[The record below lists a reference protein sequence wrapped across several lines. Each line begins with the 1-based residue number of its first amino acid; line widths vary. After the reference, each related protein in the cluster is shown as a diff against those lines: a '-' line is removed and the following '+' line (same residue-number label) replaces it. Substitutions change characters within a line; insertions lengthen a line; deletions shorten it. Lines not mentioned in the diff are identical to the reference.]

1 MIGGYSRV
9 GKGEEVWRRGV
20 SAQPDADA
28 LTGGII
34 PGLARAAGL
43 WERGVPATLQ
53 VTPQSDEHSPTSR
66 DIELLG
72 VFVQQPW

>member
-1 MIGGYSRV
+1 ML
-9 GKGEEVWRRGV
+9 
-20 SAQPDADA
+20 

-43 WERGVPATLQ
+43 WERGGSCDLAGDSPV
-53 VTPQSDEHSPTSR
+53 QSDEHSPTSR

-72 VFVQQPW
+72 VFVRQPR